1 MRNTELIFIPT
12 PTVGHLV
19 PFLELARR
27 LIDQDDRIRITVLV
41 MKLQGQSHLDA
52 YVNSIASS
60 LPYVR
65 FIDVPEL
72 EDKPTLGSTQSAE
85 AFVYD
90 FTERNIPLVRNIVLS
105 ILSSP
110 ALDGVKVKGIVADF
124 FCLPMVEVARD
135 VTLPFYVF
143 FTTSSGFLAMLQYLA
158 DRHSND
164 TSVFVRDSGEMLS
177 IPGFVNPVPVN
188 VLPTALFM
196 EDGYDAYLKLAMLF
210 NKTNGILVN
219 SSIDIEPFSVNH
231 FSSEKSYPPGFLG
244 RVKGRGMVCRWSPQV
259 EILNHEAVGG
269 FVSHC
274 GWNSI
279 VESLWFGVPTVTWPM
294 YAEQQLNA
302 FLMVKELNLAVELKL
317 DYRARRDELVSA
329 SEIETAIR
337 CVMSKDDGLVRKRVM
352 DISQMV
358 RRATLNG
365 GCSTIEAIAM
375 EKQEAE
381 LIFIPFPIT
390 GHLLATIELVKI
402 ILSHDPRRIHTITIL
417 NWGLPFLP
425 QSNNDAS
432 LQSLAKSEPRVR
444 IFTLPEL
451 TNPPPMEFFVRAPEA
466 YLLEFVKR
474 MVPLVRDA
482 VSTLLSSSRDGSD
495 TVRVAG
501 FVLGM
506 FCVPLM
512 DVGNELHLPSYVFLT
527 CSAGFLSLAKHIPER
542 HRRVKSGFDRN
553 SGEEENTVPGY
564 VTSVPTKV
572 LPLGLFTSESYDAWV
587 GMAEKFHEAKGILVN
602 SSTCLEPD
610 AFGYFDRIP
619 VNEYPPVYP
628 VGPILCFNDRPILN
642 PSERDRV
649 MTWLDEQ
656 PESSVVFLCF
666 GSLKN
671 LDAAQIQEIARA
683 LEIVGCRFLWSIQ
696 TDPKE
701 YPNPI
706 EILPDGFMNRV
717 SNLGFVC
724 GWAPQVE
731 ILAHKAIGG
740 FLSHCGWNSILESL
754 RFGVP
759 IATWPMYAEQQL
771 NAFTMVKELGLALE
785 MRLDYVLADGEIVK
799 ADEIARAVR
808 SLMEGENVPRRK
820 LKEIAEAAKE
830 AMMDGGSS
838 FVAIERFIDELIF
851 AMDCSKSRE

>member
-1 MRNTELIFIPT
+1 
-12 PTVGHLV
+12 
-19 PFLELARR
+19 
-27 LIDQDDRIRITVLV
+27 
-41 MKLQGQSHLDA
+41 
-52 YVNSIASS
+52 
-60 LPYVR
+60 
-65 FIDVPEL
+65 
-72 EDKPTLGSTQSAE
+72 
-85 AFVYD
+85 
-90 FTERNIPLVRNIVLS
+90 
-105 ILSSP
+105 
-110 ALDGVKVKGIVADF
+110 
-124 FCLPMVEVARD
+124 
-135 VTLPFYVF
+135 
-143 FTTSSGFLAMLQYLA
+143 
-158 DRHSND
+158 
-164 TSVFVRDSGEMLS
+164 
-177 IPGFVNPVPVN
+177 
-188 VLPTALFM
+188 
-196 EDGYDAYLKLAMLF
+196 
-210 NKTNGILVN
+210 
-219 SSIDIEPFSVNH
+219 
-231 FSSEKSYPPGFLG
+231 
-244 RVKGRGMVCRWSPQV
+244 
-259 EILNHEAVGG
+259 
-269 FVSHC
+269 
-274 GWNSI
+274 
-279 VESLWFGVPTVTWPM
+279 
-294 YAEQQLNA
+294 
-302 FLMVKELNLAVELKL
+302 
-317 DYRARRDELVSA
+317 
-329 SEIETAIR
+329 
-337 CVMSKDDGLVRKRVM
+337 
-352 DISQMV
+352 
-358 RRATLNG
+358 
-365 GCSTIEAIAM
+365 M

-402 ILSHDPRRIHTITIL
+402 ILSHDPRRINTITIL

-444 IFTLPEL
+444 IVTLPEL
-451 TNPPPMEFFVRAPEA
+451 ANPPPMEFFVRAPEA

-495 TVRVAG
+495 SVRVVG
-501 FVLGM
+501 IVLDM

-512 DVGNELHLPSYVFLT
+512 DVGNELCLPSYIFLT

-542 HRRVKSGFDRN
+542 HLRVKSGFDRS

-564 VTSVPTKV
+564 VASVPTKV
-572 LPLGLFTSESYDAWV
+572 LPLGLLTSESYDAWV
-587 GMAEKFHEAKGILVN
+587 DMTGRFHEAKGILVN
-602 SSTCLEPD
+602 SSIAIEPN

-628 VGPILCFNDRPILN
+628 VGPILCFNDRPILD
-642 PSERDRV
+642 PLERDRV
-649 MTWLDEQ
+649 MSWLDEQ

-671 LDAAQIQEIARA
+671 LAATQVKEIAQA
-683 LEIVGCRFLWSIQ
+683 LEIVGCRFLWSIR

-701 YPNPI
+701 YPNPF

-717 SNLGFVC
+717 SGLGFVC

-740 FLSHCGWNSILESL
+740 YVSHCGWNSILESL

-785 MRLDYVLADGEIVK
+785 MRLDYVLANGEIVK

-808 SLMEGENVPRRK
+808 SLMEGEDVPRKK

-838 FVAIERFIDELIF
+838 FVAIERFIDEVVVS
-851 AMDCSKSRE
+851 AMDCSKSREY

>member
-1 MRNTELIFIPT
+1 
-12 PTVGHLV
+12 
-19 PFLELARR
+19 
-27 LIDQDDRIRITVLV
+27 
-41 MKLQGQSHLDA
+41 
-52 YVNSIASS
+52 
-60 LPYVR
+60 
-65 FIDVPEL
+65 
-72 EDKPTLGSTQSAE
+72 
-85 AFVYD
+85 
-90 FTERNIPLVRNIVLS
+90 
-105 ILSSP
+105 
-110 ALDGVKVKGIVADF
+110 
-124 FCLPMVEVARD
+124 
-135 VTLPFYVF
+135 
-143 FTTSSGFLAMLQYLA
+143 
-158 DRHSND
+158 
-164 TSVFVRDSGEMLS
+164 
-177 IPGFVNPVPVN
+177 
-188 VLPTALFM
+188 
-196 EDGYDAYLKLAMLF
+196 
-210 NKTNGILVN
+210 
-219 SSIDIEPFSVNH
+219 
-231 FSSEKSYPPGFLG
+231 
-244 RVKGRGMVCRWSPQV
+244 
-259 EILNHEAVGG
+259 
-269 FVSHC
+269 
-274 GWNSI
+274 
-279 VESLWFGVPTVTWPM
+279 
-294 YAEQQLNA
+294 
-302 FLMVKELNLAVELKL
+302 
-317 DYRARRDELVSA
+317 
-329 SEIETAIR
+329 
-337 CVMSKDDGLVRKRVM
+337 
-352 DISQMV
+352 
-358 RRATLNG
+358 
-365 GCSTIEAIAM
+365 M

-425 QSNNDAS
+425 QSNNYAS

-444 IFTLPEL
+444 IVTLPEL
-451 TNPPPMEFFVRAPEA
+451 ANPPPMEFFVRAPEA
-466 YLLEFVKR
+466 YLLEFVQR

-495 TVRVAG
+495 SVRVVG
-501 FVLGM
+501 IVLDM

-512 DVGNELHLPSYVFLT
+512 DVGNELCLPSYIFLT

-542 HRRVKSGFDRN
+542 HLLVKSGFDRS

-564 VTSVPTKV
+564 VASVPTKV
-572 LPLGLFTSESYDAWV
+572 LPLGLLTSESYDAWV
-587 GMAEKFHEAKGILVN
+587 DMTGRFHEAKGILVN
-602 SSTCLEPD
+602 SSIAIEPKSMS
-610 AFGYFDRIP
+610 IM
-619 VNEYPPVYP
+619 
-628 VGPILCFNDRPILN
+628 GPILCFNDRPILN

-683 LEIVGCRFLWSIQ
+683 LEIVGCRFLWSIR

-771 NAFTMVKELGLALE
+771 NAFTMVKELGLAVE

-808 SLMEGENVPRRK
+808 SLMEGEDVPRRK

-851 AMDCSKSRE
+851 AMDCSNSREY

>member
-1 MRNTELIFIPT
+1 
-12 PTVGHLV
+12 
-19 PFLELARR
+19 
-27 LIDQDDRIRITVLV
+27 
-41 MKLQGQSHLDA
+41 
-52 YVNSIASS
+52 
-60 LPYVR
+60 
-65 FIDVPEL
+65 
-72 EDKPTLGSTQSAE
+72 
-85 AFVYD
+85 
-90 FTERNIPLVRNIVLS
+90 
-105 ILSSP
+105 
-110 ALDGVKVKGIVADF
+110 
-124 FCLPMVEVARD
+124 
-135 VTLPFYVF
+135 
-143 FTTSSGFLAMLQYLA
+143 
-158 DRHSND
+158 
-164 TSVFVRDSGEMLS
+164 
-177 IPGFVNPVPVN
+177 
-188 VLPTALFM
+188 
-196 EDGYDAYLKLAMLF
+196 
-210 NKTNGILVN
+210 
-219 SSIDIEPFSVNH
+219 
-231 FSSEKSYPPGFLG
+231 
-244 RVKGRGMVCRWSPQV
+244 
-259 EILNHEAVGG
+259 
-269 FVSHC
+269 
-274 GWNSI
+274 
-279 VESLWFGVPTVTWPM
+279 
-294 YAEQQLNA
+294 
-302 FLMVKELNLAVELKL
+302 
-317 DYRARRDELVSA
+317 
-329 SEIETAIR
+329 
-337 CVMSKDDGLVRKRVM
+337 
-352 DISQMV
+352 
-358 RRATLNG
+358 
-365 GCSTIEAIAM
+365 M

-402 ILSHDPRRIHTITIL
+402 ILSHDPRRINTITIL

-444 IFTLPEL
+444 IVALPEL
-451 TNPPPMEFFVRAPEA
+451 ANPPPMEFFVRAPEA

-495 TVRVAG
+495 SVRVVG
-501 FVLGM
+501 IVLDM

-512 DVGNELHLPSYVFLT
+512 DVGNELCLPSYIFLT

-542 HRRVKSGFDRN
+542 HLRVKSGFDRS

-564 VTSVPTKV
+564 VASVPTKV
-572 LPLGLFTSESYDAWV
+572 LPLGLLTSESYDAWV
-587 GMAEKFHEAKGILVN
+587 DMTGRFHEAKGILVN
-602 SSTCLEPD
+602 SSIAIEPN

-628 VGPILCFNDRPILN
+628 VGPILCFNDRPILD
-642 PSERDRV
+642 PLERDRV

-671 LDAAQIQEIARA
+671 LAATQVKEIAQA
-683 LEIVGCRFLWSIQ
+683 LEIVGCRFLWSIR

-701 YPNPI
+701 YPNPF

-717 SNLGFVC
+717 SGLGFVC

-740 FLSHCGWNSILESL
+740 FVSHCGWNSILESL

-808 SLMEGENVPRRK
+808 SLMEGEDVPRGK

-838 FVAIERFIDELIF
+838 FVAIERFIDEVVVS
-851 AMDCSKSRE
+851 AMDCSKSREY